1 MYKPRNKAAY
11 FYPDRQWFSPLA
23 AGSYEFLDDNGAR
36 LLDDMVGFH
45 FYATGVTPFM
55 VKPQVGA
62 GSVYE
67 IGSTDLNGMPLDG
80 GKTYT
85 VTLPGPVP
93 AKDFWSFMAYDNHT
107 RSILE
112 TDQRSGG
119 IDSKRE
125 GMKVEED
132 GSATIYFGP
141 KAPQGQENNWVQTV
155 PGKGYN
161 VLLRLYG
168 PLQPWFDRSWKPGDF
183 TPVQQ

>member
-11 FYPDRQWFSPLA
+11 FYLDRKWFSPLA
-23 AGSYEFLDDNGAR
+23 AGSHEFLDENGAR
-36 LLDDMVGFH
+36 SLDDMVGFH

-55 VKPQVGA
+55 VQPQVGA

-67 IGSTDLNGMPLDG
+67 VGTMDNQGNPLDG
-80 GKTYT
+80 GQTYS

-93 AKDFWSFMAYDNHT
+93 ARDFWSFMAYDNHT

-119 IDSKRE
+119 IDSMRK
-125 GMKVEED
+125 GLKVGRD
-132 GSATIYFGP
+132 GSVIIYFGP
-141 KAPQGQENNWVQTV
+141 EAPAGLENNWVQTV
-155 PGKGYN
+155 SGKGFN

-183 TPVQQ
+183 IPVK

>member
-1 MYKPRNKAAY
+1 M
-11 FYPDRQWFSPLA
+11 
-23 AGSYEFLDDNGAR
+23 
-36 LLDDMVGFH
+36 
-45 FYATGVTPFM
+45 
-55 VKPQVGA
+55 
-62 GSVYE
+62 YE
-67 IGSTDLNGMPLDG
+67 IGSTDLEGKPLDG

-93 AKDFWSFMAYDNHT
+93 AKDFWSLMAYDNHT

-112 TDQRSGG
+112 TDQQSGG
-119 IDSKRE
+119 IDSKRK
-125 GMKVEED
+125 GMNVAED

-141 KAPQGQENNWVQTV
+141 GAPKGQENNWVKTV

-183 TPVQQ
+183 TPVD